1 MMRLPDDAKPAAADL
16 SLAAQSTRS
25 RWALLFSG
33 MRPYQWVKN
42 LFVFAP
48 LLFGRKLTDV
58 EAIARCAG
66 AAAIFSV
73 LSGAMYLI
81 NDVADAPRDRL
92 HPAKRFRPVA
102 SGALPARTALG
113 AGLLLTAASLAGALW
128 LSPWLLLIVVA
139 YGLLM
144 TAYSAGLKRV
154 VVLDAMLIAAGF
166 VLRVVGGAVAVGV
179 EASHWLIVCAFL
191 LALYLAFAKRRQEL
205 LLLADEA
212 SHHRSVLAD
221 YSSTYLD
228 QVTNILL
235 GCAIVSY
242 ALYTV
247 APETVA
253 RFGTD
258 RLIYGTAFV
267 IYGLLRYMA
276 LIQQGRAGDD
286 PSRTVLTDKPLVT
299 ALAGWALFNAVV
311 IYMAR

>member
-1 MMRLPDDAKPAAADL
+1 MMGLPDDLQPRVADPA
-16 SLAAQSTRS
+16 LAARSSRS
-25 RWALLFSG
+25 RWALLVSG

-48 LLFGRKLTDV
+48 LLFGRKLTEL
-58 EAIARCAG
+58 EAIASCAA
-66 AAAIFSV
+66 AAAIFSL

-92 HPAKRFRPVA
+92 HPAKRLRPVA
-102 SGALPARTALG
+102 SGALPAGTALG
-113 AGLLLTAASLAGALW
+113 AGLLLSAASLAAAWW

-144 TAYSAGLKRV
+144 AAYSAGLKRF

-166 VLRVVGGAVAVGV
+166 VLRVVGGAVAAGV
-179 EASHWLIVCAFL
+179 EASHWLIVCTFL

-205 LLLADEA
+205 LLLAGEA
-212 SHHRSVLAD
+212 SNHRSVLAD
-221 YSSTYLD
+221 YSPNYLD

-247 APETVA
+247 APETIA

-276 LIQQGRAGDD
+276 LVQQGRAGDD
-286 PSRTVLTDKPLVT
+286 PSRTVLTDKPLIT
-299 ALAGWALFNAVV
+299 TLAGWALFNAVV
-311 IYMAR
+311 IYTAR